1 MKKKMLPD
9 DMVTFF
15 LKEHRYWLQGYF
27 SVGENIFSLN
37 KVLSSIPY
45 IERWVKFQNPILEK

>member
-45 IERWVKFQNPILEK
+45 IER